1 MEITPTQLSILIHSV
16 SIMATKQTLV
26 SLGVIPQTLSLTEAY
41 KLGTRR
47 AVDRAI
53 KEGQLKRIKKGGRT
67 AKIKINRD
75 EFNQWQLTN
84 ELLTYSD

>member
-1 MEITPTQLSILIHSV
+1 MEISATQLSNLIHSV
-16 SIMATKQTLV
+16 SSMATKQTLA
-26 SLGVIPQTLSLTEAY
+26 SLGVIPQTLSLAEAY

-53 KEGQLKRIKKGGRT
+53 RNGMLKRIKKGGRT
-67 AKIKINRD
+67 AKVLISRD

-84 ELLTYSD
+84 ELLSY